1 MEQQVMEQN
10 EPNSTPTVK
19 PGSYSPVNVTVND
32 SWGAVMLGILSIIL
46 LIGWVRAEHQLKV
59 LLAKKGS

>member
-1 MEQQVMEQN
+1 MEQQSMAQS

-32 SWGAVMLGILSIIL
+32 SWGAVMLGILS
-46 LIGWVRAEHQLKV
+46 VANENSRYPANKMV
-59 LLAKKGS
+59 